1 MKASVF
7 DFKRILENS
16 VFFGKIGR
24 IVEFMDIDQDGY
36 IDAHD
41 FEIFLKR
48 YNYIEDNIKEVKEGG
63 RAASLPASK

>member
-1 MKASVF
+1 MKASIF

-16 VFFGKIGR
+16 VFFGKISK

-36 IDAHD
+36 IDVHD

-48 YNYIEDNIKEVKEGG
+48 YNYIEDNIKKG
-63 RAASLPASK
+63 RAATLPASK